1 MIRPPPGSRVKAD
14 RRDQDRQP
22 AAGGQGTPAG
32 RAQRAT
38 SPTSTRN
45 QRLPSAV
52 LDRESFRMSKHDIQA
67 SPIYKRESIDAH
79 LTTVFAAP
87 DRIPMDRR
95 RTPVAQIKKLVR
107 TTRRHRTI
115 QIQAGAHILTAADP
129 LPDDLREASRAS
141 TWSVSVVCPVWTV
154 AALWVP
160 TGGLG
165 PAAIPPAS

>member
-1 MIRPPPGSRVKAD
+1 
-14 RRDQDRQP
+14 
-22 AAGGQGTPAG
+22 
-32 RAQRAT
+32 
-38 SPTSTRN
+38 
-45 QRLPSAV
+45 
-52 LDRESFRMSKHDIQA
+52 MSKHDIQA

-129 LPDDLREASRAS
+129 LPDDLRQ
-141 TWSVSVVCPVWTV
+141 
-154 AALWVP
+154 ALARIHSSA
-160 TGGLG
+160 GD
-165 PAAIPPAS
+165 AH